1 MSSINARLKSLQPYV
16 IGLRFSKGIAVIDT
30 ILKDKWVVPEN
41 EIIKIGTKKE
51 KPNYYMFYSEVE
63 SVGVDELLDYIEYS
77 IGVNIEKEKKEIL
90 LKEKIKELELLF
102 SEEPL
107 ERLENLLF
115 IIEEPIVEPPIQEI
129 KEIAE
134 IQEMPAGMLYNVG
147 KMVPPPQ
154 KNNANETV
162 VKEEVNTVPGDGKC
176 NCLPE
181 NFCDICMEEK
191 GY

>member
-1 MSSINARLKSLQPYV
+1 MSSINSRLKSLQPYV
-16 IGLRFSKGIAVIDT
+16 IGLLFSKGIAVIDT

-77 IGVNIEKEKKEIL
+77 IGINVEREKKEIL
-90 LKEKIKELELLF
+90 LKEKIKELETLF
-102 SEEPL
+102 SEESL
-107 ERLENLLF
+107 ERLENLVF
-115 IIEEPIVEPPIQEI
+115 IIDEPVTGHPIQEI
-129 KEIAE
+129 PE
-134 IQEMPAGMLYNVG
+134 GMLYNVG
-147 KMVPPPQ
+147 KMIPPQQ
-154 KNNANETV
+154 KNNANETI

>member
-1 MSSINARLKSLQPYV
+1 MSTINARLKSLQPYV

-41 EIIKIGTKKE
+41 EIIKIGIKKE

-77 IGVNIEKEKKEIL
+77 IGVNIEKEKKEVL

-115 IIEEPIVEPPIQEI
+115 IIDEPIMSPPIQEI
-129 KEIAE
+129 PE
-134 IQEMPAGMLYNVG
+134 GTLYNVG

-154 KNNANETV
+154 ENNANEIV